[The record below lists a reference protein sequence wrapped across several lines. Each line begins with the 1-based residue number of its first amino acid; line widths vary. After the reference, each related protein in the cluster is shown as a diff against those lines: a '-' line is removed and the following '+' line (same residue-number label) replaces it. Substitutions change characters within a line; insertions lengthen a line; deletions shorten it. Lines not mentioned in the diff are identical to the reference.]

1 MGLLHVFARESF
13 QMYIYQTTYN
23 FFIHKVVIDSGS
35 GFSLDYI
42 FHYNWQYRINVEELE
57 DHYAFFFYMY
67 FVFVINSLSSLFMRI
82 TYHIFQVCNSILL
95 PSLFF

>member
-42 FHYNWQYRINVEELE
+42 FHYNWQYRINVEEELE
-57 DHYAFFFYMY
+57 DRSLCFFLLHVLRVSYKLLDFTIYE
-67 FVFVINSLSSLFMRI
+67 NNLS
-82 TYHIFQVCNSILL
+82 HI
-95 PSLFF
+95 PSM

>member
-42 FHYNWQYRINVEELE
+42 FHYNWQYRINVEEELE
-57 DHYAFFFYMY
+57 DRSLCFFLLHVLRVSYKLLAFTIYE
-67 FVFVINSLSSLFMRI
+67 NNLS
-82 TYHIFQVCNSILL
+82 HI
-95 PSLFF
+95 PSM

>member
-42 FHYNWQYRINVEELE
+42 FHYNWQYRINVEEELE
-57 DHYAFFFYMY
+57 DRSLCFFLLHVLRVSYKLL
-67 FVFVINSLSSLFMRI
+67 VFTIYENNLS
-82 TYHIFQVCNSILL
+82 HI
-95 PSLFF
+95 PSM